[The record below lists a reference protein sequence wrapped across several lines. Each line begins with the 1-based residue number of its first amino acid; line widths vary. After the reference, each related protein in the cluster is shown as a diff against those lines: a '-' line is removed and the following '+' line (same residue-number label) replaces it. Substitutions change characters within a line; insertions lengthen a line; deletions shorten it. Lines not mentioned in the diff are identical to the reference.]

1 MIDELIEYWQDEH
14 YKVLE
19 LYSLGNPNNDIMK
32 LYRTQM
38 KDMILFISQLTE
50 LKINRCC
57 KHTNIKSSDGLDE
70 CLDCGLTNF

>member
-1 MIDELIEYWQDEH
+1 
-14 YKVLE
+14 
-19 LYSLGNPNNDIMK
+19 
-32 LYRTQM
+32 M